1 MSNSKVILLVLVV
14 LTVAYALPRP
24 RPQTIAENR
33 VKAAAAP
40 PARGECIFLRDLYA
54 NTRPHSRFR
63 IFYMNEIFISCVVLF
78 KFQSE
83 MLQIMKK
90 IKRFF

>member
-40 PARGECIFLRDLYA
+40 PARVPFQLGPSFDEIVVESSLQVKGKPAGA
-54 NTRPHSRFR
+54 NRNGRTK
-63 IFYMNEIFISCVVLF
+63 L
-78 KFQSE
+78 
-83 MLQIMKK
+83 MLVTSKPTEVPIEASG
-90 IKRFF
+90 